1 MNDIK
6 VNKNITV
13 TIKGQ
18 TFVLSAEEAKDL
30 LNKLKG
36 AGVND
41 YSPTYPIIPWTGDN
55 VPWPHKLTERSQYD
69 PWPYLP
75 PYDSG
80 NATHPAPWPLD
91 IWYSTTSDNKT
102 PIYQSMVQTFKV

>member
-6 VNKNITV
+6 VNQNITV

-41 YSPTYPIIPWTGDN
+41 TYPIIPWPGDN
-55 VPWPHKLTERSQYD
+55 APWPTIPAPSQND
-69 PWPYLP
+69 PWPYQLP
-75 PYDSG
+75 CSPSMPT
-80 NATHPAPWPLD
+80 NPWPLD
-91 IWYSTTSDNKT
+91 IWYSTTADIKA